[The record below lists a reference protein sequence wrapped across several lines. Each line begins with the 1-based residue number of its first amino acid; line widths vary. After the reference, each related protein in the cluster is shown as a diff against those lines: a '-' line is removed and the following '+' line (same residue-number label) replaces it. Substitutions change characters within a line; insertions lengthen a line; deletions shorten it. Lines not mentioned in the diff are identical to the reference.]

1 MNPAIPAL
9 VSAALEIWRIHA
21 NKPPGWTPSAED
33 WNEMRRLNGKTAE
46 DYEREALGNAER
58 GMRSAESPN
67 LGEVMATASPGNTG
81 NV

>member
-9 VSAALEIWRIHA
+9 VAAALEIWRIHA

-46 DYEREALGNAER
+46 DYEREALAAKAGT
-58 GMRSAESPN
+58 
-67 LGEVMATASPGNTG
+67 LGDVMASAAPK
-81 NV
+81 